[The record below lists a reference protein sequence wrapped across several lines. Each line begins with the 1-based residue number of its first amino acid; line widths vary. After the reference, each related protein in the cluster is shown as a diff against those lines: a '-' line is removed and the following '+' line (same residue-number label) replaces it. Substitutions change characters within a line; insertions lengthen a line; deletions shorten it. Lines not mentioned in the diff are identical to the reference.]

1 MTSGTAG
8 QNMRGTEPHVLAS
21 PIKLRRQ
28 SKGARHAE
36 TCHSVQKRVAEAC
49 LRCLS
54 FQMSATCWF
63 VCSRVT
69 AGSRW
74 PGSPTTCRA
83 QGGAVSISN
92 FPVAAPQPNHKSDDD
107 KVGAVAVESE
117 IVFEKRSAKQG
128 SPMLIWHE
136 FLQSQRCR
144 TSNPQSIA
152 PPALLTISNLHRC
165 PSLWS
170 PSSHSRP

>member
-21 PIKLRRQ
+21 PIRFRRQ

-36 TCHSVQKRVAEAC
+36 TCHSIQKRVAEAC

-54 FQMSATCWF
+54 FQISATCWF

-69 AGSRW
+69 AGSRR

-92 FPVAAPQPNHKSDDD
+92 FPVVAPQPNHKSDDD

-128 SPMLIWHE
+128 FPMLIWHE
-136 FLQSQRCR
+136 FYSRNGAELPILDQLPHQR
-144 TSNPQSIA
+144 S
-152 PPALLTISNLHRC
+152 
-165 PSLWS
+165 
-170 PSSHSRP
+170 